1 MNVEL
6 EQDQSLRIDIYLLI
20 AQLLRESPSQ
30 DLLHFLAE
38 IELNQGTQPMA
49 IAWAKLKSV
58 AQAGDV
64 SKIEEEFQ
72 DLFIGVGRGE
82 VVPFGS
88 WHIAGALMEKP
99 LSDLRQSLAEL
110 GFERNEDVK
119 EPEDHMAALCEVM
132 SLLIESS
139 NDEPKAAFAI
149 QKKFFNQHISSWY
162 QSLVNHIQQSK
173 SADFYL
179 AVAALIEGY
188 LSLEQVNFAENPM
201 NKRNNSKI
209 DVKNVVDSATN

>member
-30 DLLHFLAE
+30 DLLHFLTE

-49 IAWAKLKSV
+49 IAWAKLKSA

-149 QKKFFNQHISSWY
+149 QKKFFNQHISPWY
-162 QSLVNHIQQSK
+162 LSLVNHIQQSK

>member
-1 MNVEL
+1 MEL

-30 DLLHFLAE
+30 DLLHFLTE

-49 IAWAKLKSV
+49 IAWAKLKSA

-149 QKKFFNQHISSWY
+149 QKKFFNQHISPWY
-162 QSLVNHIQQSK
+162 LSLVNHIQQSK

>member
-1 MNVEL
+1 MEL

-30 DLLHFLAE
+30 DLLHFLTE

-49 IAWAKLKSV
+49 IAWAKLKSA

-64 SKIEEEFQ
+64 FKIEEEFQ

-149 QKKFFNQHISSWY
+149 QKKFFNQHISPWY
-162 QSLVNHIQQSK
+162 LSLVNHIQQSK